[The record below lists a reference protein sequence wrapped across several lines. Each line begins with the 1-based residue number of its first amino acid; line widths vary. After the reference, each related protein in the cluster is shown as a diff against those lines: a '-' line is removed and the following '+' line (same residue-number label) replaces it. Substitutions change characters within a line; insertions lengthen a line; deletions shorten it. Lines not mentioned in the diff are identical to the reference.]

1 MLVMYWAHADTSNL
15 LNSEFQCI
23 FQIKKRKK
31 NQKTFFL
38 NFLDGKRKKEEKWIH
53 STETDGKEEMH
64 VIYSLHHQYEF
75 A

>member
-31 NQKTFFL
+31 NQKTFFKL
-38 NFLDGKRKKEEKWIH
+38 LRRQKEKGGKMDPFNR
-53 STETDGKEEMH
+53 D
-64 VIYSLHHQYEF
+64 
-75 A
+75 